1 MGYDN
6 MIMVLKMMNKQL
18 IRVVCMLFLMA
29 CLLPGRVAAQYTE
42 ADMRAYVEQYKDVAM
57 EKMKQYKIPAS
68 ITLAQGIFESAC
80 GKSRLATEGNNHFG
94 IKCHENWAGDTIL
107 IDDDELQECF
117 RKYDSVAASYT
128 DHSLFLTTRR
138 RYANLFTLDIL
149 DYPAWA
155 RTLKADGYATNPQYA
170 DRLISLI
177 ERFNIARLD
186 TLCLEQQGI
195 AVPKTIV
202 ETQCNASQSQP
213 DQKPVVQQQT
223 ADNTPKPL
231 NRPKIEYTHNHHSD
245 VQTKPSVE
253 THDRL
258 SLPNNASN
266 PENNTPKPQESSA
279 PVGKF
284 KVFTADQ
291 DYPTVASPFTY
302 RKVFINNNTFFVVA
316 EAGDTYE
323 KIATDVQVSAAN
335 LRRFNDAGDGGQPVE
350 KEIVYIESKAK
361 HNDAKVH
368 VVEKGDTLRYIAQRY
383 AVQLHYIFKYN
394 NMDENSII
402 QPGNQILLKH

>member
-1 MGYDN
+1 MILN
-6 MIMVLKMMNKQL
+6 MKNKQPMVLICVL
-18 IRVVCMLFLMA
+18 LMA

-94 IKCHENWAGDTIL
+94 IKCHTDWAGDTIL
-107 IDDDELQECF
+107 VDDDELQECF

-138 RYANLFTLDIL
+138 RYANLFALDIL

-195 AVPKTIV
+195 AIPKPIV
-202 ETQCNASQSQP
+202 QTHSRASQSES
-213 DQKPVVQQQT
+213 DQNLT
-223 ADNTPKPL
+223 AQSQNAEPEQKKPL
-231 NRPKIEYTHNHHSD
+231 NRPKIEYTNNHRADAQAKSS
-245 VQTKPSVE
+245 SVE
-253 THDRL
+253 TNNHA
-258 SLPNNASN
+258 SLPQSN
-266 PENNTPKPQESSA
+266 VPQSTENTPKPQEKPA

-284 KVFTADQ
+284 KVFTADG
-291 DYPTVASPFTY
+291 DYPTGASPFTY
-302 RKVFINNNTFFVVA
+302 RKVFTNNNTYFVVA

-335 LRRFNDAGDGGQPVE
+335 LRRFNDAGKDGQPVE

-361 HNDAKVH
+361 NNDAKVH
-368 VVEKGDTLRYIAQRY
+368 VVERGETLRYISQRY

-394 NMDENSII
+394 NLDENSII

>member
-1 MGYDN
+1 MKKILHFG
-6 MIMVLKMMNKQL
+6 
-18 IRVVCMLFLMA
+18 CFLSVFLGMFSN
-29 CLLPGRVAAQYTE
+29 VSAQYTE
-42 ADMRAYVEQYKDVAM
+42 ADIREYIVQYQDIAI

-80 GKSRLATEGNNHFG
+80 GKSRLAVDGNNHFG
-94 IKCHENWAGDTIL
+94 IKCHTDWAGDTIL

-138 RYANLFTLDIL
+138 RYANLFELDIL
-149 DYPAWA
+149 DYPGWA

-186 TLCLEQQGI
+186 TLCQEQQGI
-195 AVPKTIV
+195 MAERP
-202 ETQCNASQSQP
+202 QL
-213 DQKPVVQQQT
+213 PVVSHP
-223 ADNTPKPL
+223 D
-231 NRPKIEYTHNHHSD
+231 NRPKIEYVDKNRKD
-245 VQTKPSVE
+245 AQGAAREQTQKNIVE
-253 THDRL
+253 THNVETHNYA
-258 SLPNNASN
+258 SLPNN
-266 PENNTPKPQESSA
+266 PPT
-279 PVGKF
+279 GKF
-284 KVFTADQ
+284 KVFTADNE
-291 DYPTVASPFTY
+291 YPTGASPFTY
-302 RKVFINNNTFFVVA
+302 RKVFSNNNTFFVVA

-335 LRRFNDAGDGGQPVE
+335 LRRFNDAGKGGQPVE

-361 HNDAKVH
+361 NNDAKVH
-368 VVEKGDTLRYIAQRY
+368 VVERGETLRYIAQRY

-402 QPGNQILLKH
+402 QPGDQIMLKH